1 MIYNK
6 DDTIFDVRPVV
17 NIIGNYNKIAIVY
30 DDIKDDFY
38 AIELTNYECPNDD
51 KRCSIDA
58 SEDLLFKYRC
68 YLNDVRVGDTIQVI
82 SGARLVGRRGVVL
95 ERLPYTTGK
104 HRGMPAGTYLK
115 TTIGLLNMYDV
126 IIVKEV

>member
-17 NIIGNYNKIAIVY
+17 NIIGTYNKTAIVY
-30 DDIKDDFY
+30 DDSKDEFYSIK
-38 AIELTNYECPNDD
+38 LTDYEYPNDD
-51 KRCSIDA
+51 KHCSIDA
-58 SEDLLFKYRC
+58 SKDLLFKYRC
-68 YLNDVRVGDTIQVI
+68 YLNDVRVGDTVQVV
-82 SGARLVGRRGVVL
+82 SGARLVGRHGVVL
-95 ERLPYTTGK
+95 ERLPYAPRK
-104 HRGMPAGTYLK
+104 HRGIPAGTYLK

>member
-17 NIIGNYNKIAIVY
+17 NIIGTHNKIAIVY
-30 DDIKDDFY
+30 DDSKDDFY
-38 AIELTNYECPNDD
+38 AVKLTDYEYPNDD
-51 KRCSIDA
+51 KYCSIDA
-58 SEDLLFKYRC
+58 SKDLLFKYRC
-68 YLNDVRVGDTIQVI
+68 YLNDVRVGDTVQVV
-82 SGARLVGRRGVVL
+82 SGARLVGRHGVVL
-95 ERLPYTTGK
+95 ERLAYTPRK
-104 HRGMPAGTYLK
+104 HRGVPAGTYLK

>member
-17 NIIGNYNKIAIVY
+17 NIIGTHNKIAIVY

-38 AIELTNYECPNDD
+38 AIKLTDYACPNDD